1 MLAAQSV
8 EHFGHYAAAALAKP
22 PTKPDKLRKK
32 LDNLGANRE
41 DSSTLMPRFTPLK
54 AISDR
59 QNHQATTLV
68 VVLVMML
75 LSYGCSSSPPVK
87 AGLFSPP
94 YSLSGSATPAAA
106 RSLSSMEAISRGVA
120 AVTPPGAALKD
131 VYYHFDSIE
140 LEGEAI
146 EILKKNAEWMKANPK
161 ARVEV
166 EGHCDDVGSAEYNL
180 ALGAKRAQ
188 TARSFLINQGVS
200 PERLVTIS
208 YGKEAPACFEPTEEC
223 RVRNR
228 RARFVIFTELPTS

>member
-1 MLAAQSV
+1 M
-8 EHFGHYAAAALAKP
+8 H
-22 PTKPDKLRKK
+22 
-32 LDNLGANRE
+32 
-41 DSSTLMPRFTPLK
+41 RFTPLI

-59 QNHQATTLV
+59 RIHQATTLV
-68 VVLVMML
+68 VVLVMTL
-75 LSYGCSSSPPVK
+75 LSYGCSSSKPVK

-94 YSLSGSATPAAA
+94 PSLSGTATPAAA

-120 AVTPPGAALKD
+120 AVTPPGAPLKD
-131 VYYHFDSIE
+131 VYYQFDSVE
-140 LEGEAI
+140 LESEAI
-146 EILKKNAEWMKANPK
+146 EVLKKNAEWLKANPK

-188 TARSFLINQGVS
+188 TAKDFLVNQGVAT
-200 PERLVTIS
+200 ERLVTIS